1 MLSRKTKYAI
11 NALVYLA
18 RESKDGEPVQISRIA
33 ESENIPRKFL
43 EAILLDLKHAG
54 MLNSRK
60 GKIGGYFLQKTPAE
74 INIADVMRLF
84 DGPIALLPCVAYK
97 YYEKCD
103 ECIDEEACGIR
114 SVFSDVR
121 SETVRMLKKATLAEI
136 IKRSEALKKN
146 ISTQK
151 KVIAQKNFL
160 KGNENIVR
168 NVINKQK
175 ITSVKKRK

>member
-1 MLSRKTKYAI
+1 MLSKKTKYAI

-43 EAILLDLKHAG
+43 EAILLELRHAG

-60 GKIGGYFLQKTPAE
+60 GKTGGYYLQKTTEE

-97 YYEKCD
+97 YYERCE
-103 ECIDEEACGIR
+103 ECIDEETCGIR

-121 SETVRMLKKATLAEI
+121 AQTVRMLKGATLAEI
-136 IKRSEALKKN
+136 IDRSEGLKKE
-146 ISTQK
+146 ISRNK
-151 KVIAQKNFL
+151 KP
-160 KGNENIVR
+160 G
-168 NVINKQK
+168 
-175 ITSVKKRK
+175 KKK

>member
-1 MLSRKTKYAI
+1 MLSKKAKYAI

-18 RESKDGEPVQISRIA
+18 RESENSDPVQISRIA

-43 EAILLDLKHAG
+43 EAILLELRHAG

-60 GKIGGYFLQKTPAE
+60 GKNGGYYLQKDPEE

-97 YYEKCD
+97 YYERCE
-103 ECIDEEACGIR
+103 ECIDEETCGIR

-121 SETVRMLKKATLAEI
+121 AQTVKMLKGATLAEI
-136 IKRSEALKKN
+136 MKRSEALKKQN
-146 ISTQK
+146 TNQRKASK
-151 KVIAQKNFL
+151 KK
-160 KGNENIVR
+160 
-168 NVINKQK
+168 
-175 ITSVKKRK
+175 